1 MNILCG
7 EIMQLHTIAKNY
19 QILHFILTDLLQVK
33 EKNPKQIKRGK
44 FAQLKIGEKSK
55 KKKKGIEGYF
65 LSMMDKYLC
74 VYKLITCRNTHVY
87 RYTEQSCF

>member
-1 MNILCG
+1 
-7 EIMQLHTIAKNY
+7 MQLHTIAKIY
-19 QILHFILTDLLQVK
+19 QILHFKLTDFIACK
-33 EKNPKQIKRGK
+33 RKKPKQIKRGK
-44 FAQLKIGEKSK
+44 LAPLKIGK
-55 KKKKGIEGYF
+55 KKAKKKGIEGYF